1 MSSAE
6 KTDCTAPMLRRTR
19 SLPDWYCYCSMHDTA
34 AGSSRCSSS
43 SCPKTGTGTA
53 TFILLHIYTRH
64 RQVALWGNSSR
75 HKLGFQTH
83 LWPHNYLSTWSE
95 YVNALRLKTSANFIQ
110 GYKEVVRL
118 EHDGRYV
125 LNFWK
130 LYHHKSSQKL
140 AWPSSSR
147 LLTMLL
153 IFFFLSS
160 PMSFIGPLTM
170 EWGVTHLELHCET
183 AALGFEDR
191 VAGENV
197 TSDSSCFSCRNTSGR
212 IVITMSCSVELR
224 GVLPPSIVK
233 LFFGFL
239 ELSFTHSWREEVSV
253 CRSVSEVL
261 LRSAFFVLFFNASND
276 ASSAFS
282 PKMLFVLV
290 DKNVITFYLPQLFG
304 CVGVMGQCLLFDT
317 LYKRSKRPLTL
328 GVNFDTSQSNYHLC
342 YFIITLL
349 KYI

>member
-19 SLPDWYCYCSMHDTA
+19 SLPDWYGYCSMHDTA

-95 YVNALRLKTSANFIQ
+95 YVNALRLKTSTNFIQ

-130 LYHHKSSQKL
+130 LYHHKSSQKS

-183 AALGFEDR
+183 AAVGFEDR

-239 ELSFTHSWREEVSV
+239 ELSWREEVSV
-253 CRSVSEVL
+253 CRRVSEVL
-261 LRSAFFVLFFNASND
+261 LRSAFFVLFFNASID
-276 ASSAFS
+276 ASRVFS
-282 PKMLFVLV
+282 PKILFLLV
-290 DKNVITFYLPQLFG
+290 DKNVITFIFLNY
-304 CVGVMGQCLLFDT
+304 
-317 LYKRSKRPLTL
+317 L
-328 GVNFDTSQSNYHLC
+328 GVWVSWVNVC
-342 YFIITLL
+342 YLTH
-349 KYI
+349 YIKDQRDL

>member
-19 SLPDWYCYCSMHDTA
+19 SLPDWYGYCSMHDTA

-95 YVNALRLKTSANFIQ
+95 YVNALRLKTSSNFIQ

-183 AALGFEDR
+183 AAVVIEDR
-191 VAGENV
+191 VVGETV
-197 TSDSSCFSCRNTSGR
+197 TSDSSCFSWRNTSGR

-239 ELSFTHSWREEVSV
+239 ELSWREEVSV
-253 CRSVSEVL
+253 CRRVSEVL

-282 PKMLFVLV
+282 PKILFLLV
-290 DKNVITFYLPQLFG
+290 DKKIITFYLPQLFG
-304 CVGVMGQCLLFDT
+304 CVGVMGQCLIFDT
-317 LYKRSKRPLTL
+317 LYKR
-328 GVNFDTSQSNYHLC
+328 
-342 YFIITLL
+342 
-349 KYI
+349 

>member
-19 SLPDWYCYCSMHDTA
+19 SLPDWYGYCSMHDTA

-212 IVITMSCSVELR
+212 IVITMSCSVELP
-224 GVLPPSIVK
+224 GVLLPSIVK

-239 ELSFTHSWREEVSV
+239 ELSWREEVSV
-253 CRSVSEVL
+253 CRRVSEVL
-261 LRSAFFVLFFNASND
+261 LRSAFFVVFFNASND

-282 PKMLFVLV
+282 PKTLFLLV
-290 DKNVITFYLPQLFG
+290 DKSVITFIFLNY
-304 CVGVMGQCLLFDT
+304 
-317 LYKRSKRPLTL
+317 L
-328 GVNFDTSQSNYHLC
+328 GVWVSWVNVWYLTH
-342 YFIITLL
+342 
-349 KYI
+349 YIKGKRDL